1 MGAVSAALAADT
13 EARMQEVGMSAL
25 HGWESFYVIIGSS
38 AGALTGLTFVAVSL
52 VAELRLRGAER
63 GIAAFTT
70 PTIVHFGVVLFV
82 CALLSAPWPNLVLP
96 AVVLGLC
103 GLAGTIYSVIV
114 TRRLRLTDTYTLV
127 LEDWLANAIGPLVA
141 YLALV
146 VGAALLPGNTEL
158 ALFVIAG
165 ALLLLLFDGIHNAW
179 DVTTYLT
186 VEQVLRQGERE
197 ETKD

>member
-1 MGAVSAALAADT
+1 MEPLGA
-13 EARMQEVGMSAL
+13 
-25 HGWESFYVIIGSS
+25 WENFYIIVGSS

-63 GIAAFTT
+63 GIATFTT

-82 CALLSAPWPNLVLP
+82 CALLSAPWSDLVPP
-96 AVVLGLC
+96 ALLLGLC
-103 GLAGTIYSVIV
+103 GLVGTVYAVIV
-114 TRRLRLTDTYTLV
+114 TRRIRRTDNYTPV
-127 LEDWLANAIGPLVA
+127 LEDWLANSAGPVIA

-146 VGAALLPGNTEL
+146 VGAALLPSIAEP

-186 VEQVLRQGERE
+186 VEQVLRRDEGDEQKE
-197 ETKD
+197 

>member
-1 MGAVSAALAADT
+1 VTSRGA
-13 EARMQEVGMSAL
+13 
-25 HGWESFYVIIGSS
+25 WENFYIIVGSS

-63 GIAAFTT
+63 GIATFTT
-70 PTIVHFGVVLFV
+70 PTIVHFSVVLFI
-82 CALLSAPWPNLVLP
+82 CALLSAPWPDLLP
-96 AVVLGLC
+96 PAFILGLC
-103 GLAGTIYSVIV
+103 GLAGVIYALII
-114 TRRLRLTDTYTLV
+114 TQRIRRTDNYAPV
-127 LEDWLANAIGPLVA
+127 LEDWLANSIGPLVA
-141 YLALV
+141 YLALM
-146 VGAALLPGNTEL
+146 VGAALLPGNPEP

>member
-82 CALLSAPWPNLVLP
+82 CALLSAPWPNLVLA